1 MVKSVSEEASLG
13 ITKDSVV
20 HDEEQLKKR
29 VAIIH
34 NEIET
39 DALVEEFIEG
49 RELYV
54 GVLGNQRLQ
63 TFPIWE
69 MLFTKAPDDTPVIAT
84 SRVKW
89 DSKYQK
95 KLGLET
101 RAARKLPD
109 GATETIAKLCKRIYR
124 ALNLSGYAR
133 IDLRLSPEGKAY
145 VLEANPNPN
154 LAYGEDFAESAEAID
169 ISYENLL
176 QRIINLGLRYKAAW
190 QV

>member
-1 MVKSVSEEASLG
+1 MGLEVPKEA
-13 ITKDSVV
+13 
-20 HDEEQLKKR
+20 
-29 VAIIH
+29 
-34 NEIET
+34 
-39 DALVEEFIEG
+39 
-49 RELYV
+49 
-54 GVLGNQRLQ
+54 
-63 TFPIWE
+63 
-69 MLFTKAPDDTPVIAT
+69 
-84 SRVKW
+84 
-89 DSKYQK
+89 
-95 KLGLET
+95 GLET